1 MPTGIAIW
9 SLVIAYMKIKFAVLT
24 VVLGFVLCV
33 PPAMAQPA
41 GRKMD
46 AAYRGGT
53 IDTIIKLLK
62 DRYTYPEIAE
72 KMEAELRRRQK
83 SGDYDAIADGD
94 EFAKKLTEHLRGVF
108 DDKHMRVS
116 YSAAP
121 IPERSSASGV
131 PTAEEIKKARI
142 NLGRENFGVVKLEI
156 LKGNIGLMQ
165 INYFAPLDWVRD
177 TYTTA
182 FSYLAN
188 TDALIIDAR
197 WNRGSMDI
205 ETMPF
210 FSGYIFEKP
219 VEFGDIFVRERNE
232 TRKLMTAADVPG
244 KRYGNKPVYVLMSGR
259 TASGA
264 EAFVAV
270 MRRHKRATLIGET
283 TMGATMPGGTVRV
296 NEHFTIWIS
305 TGRASA
311 GTAQNENKGTAPDIT
326 IPSADALNEAHR
338 QALDLLIRSADADRK
353 TELTKIR
360 SELSSN

>member
-1 MPTGIAIW
+1 
-9 SLVIAYMKIKFAVLT
+9 MKIMFAVLT

-33 PPAMAQPA
+33 PAAMGQA
-41 GRKMD
+41 GPRKVD
-46 AAYRGGT
+46 AALRKET
-53 IDTIIKLLK
+53 IDSIVKLLK
-62 DRYTYPEIAE
+62 ERYTYPEIAE
-72 KMEAELRRRQK
+72 KMEAELRKRQK
-83 SGDYDAIADGD
+83 SGDYDAVVDGD

-116 YSAAP
+116 YSAVP
-121 IPERSSASGV
+121 IPERSSANGE
-131 PTAEEIKKARI
+131 PTADEIKQARI
-142 NLGRENFGVVKLEI
+142 NQGRENFGVVKLEI

-182 FSYLAN
+182 FSYLGN

-232 TRKLMTAADVPG
+232 TRKLMTAAEVPG

-264 EAFVAV
+264 EAFVAA

-296 NEHFTIWIS
+296 NEYFAIWIS
-305 TGRASA
+305 TGRATS
-311 GTAQNENKGTAPDIT
+311 GSAQNENKGIAPDIT

-338 QALDLLIRSADADRK
+338 QALDLLLKSADADRK
-353 TELTKIR
+353 PELTKIR
-360 SELSSN
+360 SDLSSN

>member
-1 MPTGIAIW
+1 MKIQIAI
-9 SLVIAYMKIKFAVLT
+9 LT
-24 VVLGFVLCV
+24 IVLGFVLCV

-46 AAYRGGT
+46 AALRGET

-62 DRYTYPEIAE
+62 ERYTYPEIAA
-72 KMEAELRRRQK
+72 KMETELRKRQK
-83 SGDYDAIADGD
+83 SGDYDAVVDGD
-94 EFAKKLTEHLRGVF
+94 EFAKKLTENLRGVF
-108 DDKHMRVS
+108 DDKHMRVT
-116 YSAAP
+116 YSATP
-121 IPERSSASGV
+121 IPERSSANGE
-131 PTAEEIKKARI
+131 PTADEIKKARI

-210 FSGYIFEKP
+210 FSGYIFDKP

-244 KRYGNKPVYVLMSGR
+244 KRYGNKPLYVLTSSR

-264 EAFVAV
+264 EAFVSV
-270 MRRHKRATLIGET
+270 LQRHKRATIIGEMT
-283 TMGATMPGGTVRV
+283 KGATMPGGTVRV

-305 TGRASA
+305 TGRASS

-326 IPSADALNEAHR
+326 IPSADALTEGHSL
-338 QALDLLIRSADADRK
+338 ALDKLLQTTNDEDRK
-353 TELTKIR
+353 KELQKIR
-360 SELSSN
+360 TEIGVK